1 MSSYK
6 HSINICFCCYCF
18 CYTQSNLKESEYTS
32 QDSCDAENRTVKIR
46 QMWPMISKVKA
57 YWFTN
62 KALPFLSFSFHVLK
76 DFWSR
81 CPGVKF
87 IMSTWHGR
95 KRNGLGLRA
104 GKDLNSCH
112 YVCLCDKTGPCTNS
126 YYTLGMEMLKSD
138 DWLETSRS
146 AWFKYLVLKKW
157 KMKEAEII
165 ATV

>member
-1 MSSYK
+1 
-6 HSINICFCCYCF
+6 
-18 CYTQSNLKESEYTS
+18 
-32 QDSCDAENRTVKIR
+32 
-46 QMWPMISKVKA
+46 MISKVKA

-76 DFWSR
+76 TSGADALELNLS
-81 CPGVKF
+81 CPHGMGERGMGLACGQVRT
-87 IMSTWHGR
+87 STAV
-95 KRNGLGLRA
+95 N
-104 GKDLNSCH
+104 